1 MPAAA
6 DELVAAP
13 EVDAVLAG
21 VVEVEVFTVV
31 AVLVPVEVA
40 DWAEVVEVVASVVA
54 LPVTL
59 SVVDSPEDGAG
70 DAEIAPEETKKTHSN
85 KIIYNCNNTLMICT

>member
-31 AVLVPVEVA
+31 AVLVPVE
-40 DWAEVVEVVASVVA
+40 DWADVVEVVASVVA

-70 DAEIAPEETKKTHSN
+70 DAEVAPEETKKTHSN
-85 KIIYNCNNTLMICT
+85 KIIYNRNNTLMICT

>member
-31 AVLVPVEVA
+31 AVLVPVE

-70 DAEIAPEETKKTHSN
+70 DAEVAPEETKKTHSS
-85 KIIYNCNNTLMICT
+85 KIIYNRNNSLTICT

>member
-31 AVLVPVEVA
+31 AVLVPVE

-70 DAEIAPEETKKTHSN
+70 DAEVAPEETKKTHSN
-85 KIIYNCNNTLMICT
+85 KIIYNRNNTLMICT